1 MATQESS
8 NDITLRRKR
17 RRTRIAVL
25 AVLTLLMFGLLFV
38 QSAFDTL
45 KWLRPNSASETL
57 ILYALSTFNL
67 LAFIVLLMVLV
78 RNIIKLN
85 REQARSK
92 LGAKFKTRLVKF
104 SIALSLLPVIFLFFA
119 TSGLINRSVDKW
131 FSEPA
136 REMVVNARQIQ
147 RVYVQG
153 ELDGLEQSALTIS
166 RLVARTD
173 QQTLSQTLLVEL
185 GTYGLF

>member
-1 MATQESS
+1 MTQQESPT
-8 NDITLRRKR
+8 DITRRRNR

-45 KWLRPNSASETL
+45 KWLRPTSASETL
-57 ILYALSTFNL
+57 ILYALSTVNL
-67 LAFIVLLMVLV
+67 IAFIVLLMVLV
-78 RNIIKLN
+78 RNIIKLR
-85 REQARSK
+85 REQVLAK

-136 REMVVNARQIQ
+136 R
-147 RVYVQG
+147 
-153 ELDGLEQSALTIS
+153 
-166 RLVARTD
+166 
-173 QQTLSQTLLVEL
+173 
-185 GTYGLF
+185 